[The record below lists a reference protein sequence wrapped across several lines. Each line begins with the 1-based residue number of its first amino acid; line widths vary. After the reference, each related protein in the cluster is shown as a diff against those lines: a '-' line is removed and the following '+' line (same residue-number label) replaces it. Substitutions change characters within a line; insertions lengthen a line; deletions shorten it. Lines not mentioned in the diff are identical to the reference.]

1 MLSASEYLVPNKK
14 IGDWEDPDFTYRVS
28 HFTDGGHGLAF
39 TWGPEEVCAELKTK
53 DRKCDYENGMK
64 LDQEWCKENYGILP
78 PELEAP
84 VYGYNGK
91 KEPEVCDD
99 GELCSLCSLCV
110 LCSLCAPCAVPLPLC
125 LSCRVVVPVFLF
137 CCVCQFLCHCLCCLS
152 AACAAAF
159 AFGEVERVCAS

>member
-1 MLSASEYLVPNKK
+1 MCTWQVLSASEYLVPNKK

-39 TWGPEEVCAELKTK
+39 TWGPEEVCAKFKTK
-53 DRKCDYENGMK
+53 DHTCDYENSMK

-84 VYGYNGK
+84 VHGYNGK

-99 GELCSLCSLCV
+99 GELPCSLCSLCV
-110 LCSLCAPCAVPLPLC
+110 LPVRSLCCASASCRSRASSPRLRVPVPVPLPVL
-125 LSCRVVVPVFLF
+125 PVLPAGA
-137 CCVCQFLCHCLCCLS
+137 LLYLCCHPNPN
-152 AACAAAF
+152 
-159 AFGEVERVCAS
+159 